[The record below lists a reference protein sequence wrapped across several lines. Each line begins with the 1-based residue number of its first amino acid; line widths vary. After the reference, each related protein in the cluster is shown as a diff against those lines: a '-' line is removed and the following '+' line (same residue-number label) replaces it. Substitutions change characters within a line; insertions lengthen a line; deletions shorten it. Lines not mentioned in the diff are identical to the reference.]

1 MQIPFKGSA
10 NSEHS
15 YLLMKNIS
23 CQNINIKNISL
34 LAQAIHLP
42 LVEPRVHPNTL
53 NINFLIYL
61 YNNFHTLFS
70 VLMSQNLHKY
80 NS

>member
-34 LAQAIHLP
+34 LAHAIHLP
-42 LVEPRVHPNTL
+42 LVETQVHPNTL

-61 YNNFHTLFS
+61 YNNFHTLCS
-70 VLMSQNLHKY
+70 VLMS
-80 NS
+80 